1 MLRIQ
6 SRRGRRV
13 TKVTVICGGSTPER
27 NVALAGAGL
36 VTEALRQRDYRVDV
50 VDTCRGA
57 LGRDEERVV
66 LHRDVGLEPP
76 TEEELEELRRN
87 ELTNGL
93 LDLREVREA
102 DVLFLVLHGRQGE
115 GGQLQ
120 SLFELEGLRFVGSDS
135 VGSVL
140 AMDKDVSKRLF
151 QHRGVPTPAWAVWPV
166 DEPSIER
173 LGLPL
178 VVKPSRVGST
188 VGLTVVR
195 ALEEI
200 EAAVEE
206 ALLYDD
212 CVLLEQFVEGREFT
226 VGVLGNRPLAVGE
239 ILPQHEIF
247 DYACKYTE
255 GMCEEVFPADIPEQ
269 LAADL
274 RTLAMDVHFVLK
286 LRDFSR
292 VDFRV
297 DPEGRIFCLEA
308 NTLPGMGPTS
318 LLPQSAATVGVTFP
332 DLCNE
337 ICRLALAR

>member
-1 MLRIQ
+1 
-6 SRRGRRV
+6 
-13 TKVTVICGGSTPER
+13 
-27 NVALAGAGL
+27 
-36 VTEALRQRDYRVDV
+36 
-50 VDTCRGA
+50 
-57 LGRDEERVV
+57 
-66 LHRDVGLEPP
+66 
-76 TEEELEELRRN
+76 
-87 ELTNGL
+87 
-93 LDLREVREA
+93 
-102 DVLFLVLHGRQGE
+102 
-115 GGQLQ
+115 
-120 SLFELEGLRFVGSDS
+120 
-135 VGSVL
+135 
-140 AMDKDVSKRLF
+140 MDKDVSKRLF
-151 QHRGVPTPAWAVWPV
+151 EHRGVPTPAWAVWPV

-173 LGLPL
+173 RGVPL

-206 ALLYDD
+206 AMRYDD
-212 CVLLEQFVEGREFT
+212 CVLLEHFVEGREFT

-247 DYACKYTE
+247 DYACKYTV
-255 GMCEEVFPADIPEQ
+255 GMCEEVFPADLPEQ

-297 DPEGRIFCLEA
+297 DLEGRIFCLEA

-318 LLPQSAATVGVTFP
+318 LLPQSAASVGITFP
-332 DLCNE
+332 DLCDE